1 MNHDLTLQTI
11 QKEWHGTLKGYLMGF
26 ISSLLLTMLSF
37 YLVIWKVLPEQHLIY
52 ALILLALC
60 QAICQLIFFLHML
73 QEEKPR
79 WGAIIFSFMVAI
91 LLFIAIGSLWVMR
104 DLNQRMMPDMNM
116 NKEKPHD

>member
-1 MNHDLTLQTI
+1 MSHDLTLKEI

-26 ISSLLLTMLSF
+26 IGSLMLTIVSF
-37 YLVIWKVLPEQHLIY
+37 SLVIWKVLPEQTLMHVLIT
-52 ALILLALC
+52 LALC
-60 QAICQLIFFLHML
+60 QAVCQLIFFLHML

-79 WGAIIFSFMVAI
+79 WGAIIFGFMVAI
-91 LLFIAIGSLWVMR
+91 LLFIAIGSLWVIR